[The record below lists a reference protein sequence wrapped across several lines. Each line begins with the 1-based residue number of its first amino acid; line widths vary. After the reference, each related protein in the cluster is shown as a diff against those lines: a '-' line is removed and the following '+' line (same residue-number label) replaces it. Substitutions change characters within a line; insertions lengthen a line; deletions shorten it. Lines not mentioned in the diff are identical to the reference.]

1 MLYTL
6 RMTSYHT
13 LTNHE
18 VHGKKVLLRA
28 GFDLPI
34 ENGLITDDSRVVALL
49 PTMRYILDHGASLI
63 ILSHQDRPKGKV
75 VPEMSQKPLVPVL
88 ERLLGTSVQFAQSC
102 VGEATKQMVD
112 ALTPGQVLLLENVRF
127 DAREESNDEGF
138 AQELASYADVYVNDA
153 FPNCHRKHASMVG
166 IPRYIPACMG
176 LELEEEVKHLGAVL
190 DHPTHPLTLIV
201 SGAKIETK
209 VPVIAAFLDRGDHI
223 LVGGAIA
230 NTLLLASGKDVGS
243 SLAEASFIQQAQAIL
258 ETKSSAMIHL
268 PIDAVVAESPS
279 SPTSES
285 VSVDAIPSHCAIFD
299 LGPQT
304 ALQYASVIAASQ
316 TIVWNG
322 PLGMYE
328 QEHFSGAS
336 KSIAAALR
344 EAVAR
349 GATVIVGGGDTID
362 LHTKYGMDMSC
373 YSFVSTGG
381 GAMLDFLS
389 GSPLPALDIL
399 RVQPL

>member
-13 LTNHE
+13 LTNLD

-34 ENGLITDDSRVVALL
+34 ENGFITDDSRVVALV

-75 VPEMSQKPLVPVL
+75 VPAMSQKPLVPVL
-88 ERLLGTSVQFAQSC
+88 ETLLGTSVQFAESC
-102 VGEATKQMVD
+102 VGEVTKQMVD

-127 DAREESNDEGF
+127 DAREESNDDGF
-138 AQELASYADVYVNDA
+138 AKELASYADVYVNDA
-153 FPNCHRKHASMVG
+153 FPNCHRNHASMVG
-166 IPRYIPACMG
+166 IPQYIPSCMG
-176 LELEEEVKHLGAVL
+176 LELEEEVKHLSAVL
-190 DHPTHPLTLIV
+190 DHPVHPLTLIV

-209 VPVIAAFLDRGDHI
+209 VPVIAAFLNRGDHI

-230 NTLLLASGKDVGS
+230 NTLLMASGKNVGS
-243 SLAEASFIQQAQAIL
+243 SLAEASFTGQAKEIL
-258 ETKSSAMIHL
+258 DTKSSATIHL
-268 PIDAVVAESPS
+268 PIDAIVAEAPDS
-279 SPTSES
+279 SARS
-285 VSVDAIPSHCAIFD
+285 VSIDAIPSDCAIFD

-304 ALQYASVIAASQ
+304 ALHYASVIAASQ

-328 QEHFSGAS
+328 QEQFSGAS
-336 KSIAAALR
+336 KCIAESLR
-344 EAVAR
+344 QAVDR

-362 LHTKYGMDMSC
+362 LHTKYGLDMTR
-373 YSFVSTGG
+373 YLFVSTGG

-389 GSPLPALDIL
+389 GNPLPALDVL
-399 RVQPL
+399 RVQ